1 MYMMLSLEEVQ
12 HMDDI
17 ELLQRLKRCCKRMRI
32 SSALADRAM
41 VTEGETNQE
50 FLLHL
55 LEEEVRLREEAKVS
69 KAINSAHFP
78 RVEHF
83 DYFVAD
89 EVQFP
94 PDVSIT
100 SLKSLDFLEKNQNVI
115 MYGGTG
121 TGKTML
127 SICIGLQ
134 ACRMGIPVKFYRTAK
149 FINKLNEQKKRGTYE
164 KFIKQLDDTPVL
176 ILDEFGYVPYD
187 RVGSELM
194 FDYLSE
200 RHEESRRVVILN
212 TNLEFSQ
219 WVNVLYNAKMTTALV
234 GRLTHHCQ
242 LLLFPG
248 VNHRLKESSI
258 NDFYNA
264 MTNNKGVVEP

>member
-1 MYMMLSLEEVQ
+1 MTDL
-12 HMDDI
+12 
-17 ELLQRLKRCCKRMRI
+17 ELLQRLKQCCKRMRI
-32 SSALADRAM
+32 SSALAERALA
-41 VTEGETNQE
+41 TEGPTNQE
-50 FLLHL
+50 FLLNL
-55 LEEEVRLREEAKVS
+55 LEEEVRLRDES
-69 KAINSAHFP
+69 KITKTIAAAHFP
-78 RVEHF
+78 RTEVF
-83 DYFVAD
+83 DSFISD

-94 PDVSIT
+94 PNVSVQ
-100 SLKSLDFLEKNQNVI
+100 SLKKMDFLDKDQNII

-127 SICIGLQ
+127 SICIGMQ
-134 ACRMGIPVKFYRTAK
+134 ACRQGIPVKFFRTAG
-149 FINKLNEQKKRGTYE
+149 FINKLNSQKKRGTYE
-164 KFIKQLDDTPVL
+164 KFIKQLDDTPIL

-187 RVGSELM
+187 RIGSELM

-200 RHEESRRVVILN
+200 RHEKSGNVVILN
-212 TNLEFSQ
+212 TNPEFSQ

-258 NDFYNA
+258 NEFYNA
-264 MTNNKGVVEP
+264 MVHNGGTAERT